1 MDFQYNAEISLE
13 EANQVLDI
21 EQKVMHRIQQQ
32 GFIIPDKPVYQDQHG
47 QNRYFEG
54 DIPHDL
60 TTLSEQ
66 QLGFYMSMVTGWM
79 SYVGVQKT
87 LADMRRTVA
96 KEKLET
102 FQAKLRLKNKEDEE
116 GKRRSNPERDDVV
129 NSHRQVVE
137 AKSIYMELDA
147 FYTIVSQV
155 YKNAES
161 KYAAI
166 SRRITQ
172 TTSDNSRA
180 NRNVNVAN
188 MPKPGGH
195 PLFRGGRGQ

>member
-13 EANQVLDI
+13 EANTILDI
-21 EQKVMHRIQQQ
+21 EKSVMARLTRQ
-32 GFIIPDKPVYQDQHG
+32 GFSIPDKPVYTDSNG
-47 QNRYFEG
+47 VNRYFEG

-60 TTLSEQ
+60 TTLTEQ

-79 SYVGVQKT
+79 SYCGVQKA
-87 LADMRRTVA
+87 LADMARTVA
-96 KEKLET
+96 KAKLDT
-102 FQAKLRLKNKEDEE
+102 FEAKLRLKNKEDAE

-129 NSHRQVVE
+129 GSHRQVIE

-147 FYTIVSQV
+147 YYVIVSQI
-155 YKNAES
+155 YKNAEN

-172 TTSDNSRA
+172 TTSDN
-180 NRNVNVAN
+180 NRTNRTVNVNN
-188 MPKPGGH
+188 MPRPGGH
-195 PLFRGGRGQ
+195 PLFRGGNG